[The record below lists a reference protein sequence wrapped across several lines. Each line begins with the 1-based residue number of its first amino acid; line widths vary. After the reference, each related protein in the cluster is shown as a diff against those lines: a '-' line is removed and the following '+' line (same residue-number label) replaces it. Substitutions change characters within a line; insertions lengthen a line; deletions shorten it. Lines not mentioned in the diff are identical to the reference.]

1 MLKYF
6 EIMYVKGQGNLQ
18 TQQLMS
24 IQTVLDQVFINNCQ
38 PSKALKFSSQ
48 SSKLEKKITINRQ
61 SYHPIETLTVLLNYE
76 ILQSFVE
83 ICLKLICKFKFI
95 NIDNFRAIIFMRFCN
110 GCL

>member
-24 IQTVLDQVFINNCQ
+24 IQTVLDQVFINNRQ

-48 SSKLEKKITINRQ
+48 SSTLEKNNHQ
-61 SYHPIETLTVLLNYE
+61 LS
-76 ILQSFVE
+76 
-83 ICLKLICKFKFI
+83 KLPTHWDPHSTTELRNPAKVCR
-95 NIDNFRAIIFMRFCN
+95 N
-110 GCL
+110 LS